1 MDNAVMKASPFATLG
16 AMLRTF
22 GKGILVAVAINL
34 ILLAAGFDPVRALV
48 QINTYDL
55 LGRGRARLAYPS
67 DFQNGQLPLDA
78 LLAAHAISGPK
89 GADEFRVALLGES
102 GVAGWGLP
110 DDETLAA
117 QLTAADARTGGRQVV
132 AYNLAYP
139 QPGAARDL
147 LILDAALAYEPD
159 LIVWFVT
166 PATLNNAPDAAGQN
180 RVFFDLN
187 RERLAALAAEYDPLV
202 GPWVDANIPALLPP
216 RPWWYRFSAIR
227 GQDTLPVWINTLFYP
242 FSPPDLAE
250 SDRRV
255 GLEAPPDEARYSLE
269 HPGFEEMPNAAWAF
283 LRAGCMDAN
292 AKGAGLLVVN
302 EPLAMLGDRAGGGP
316 ANSMYTWPLYER
328 YRAALADYAGAHGLW
343 YADLWDAVPNAHFT
357 DTPTHMDA
365 AGAGVL
371 ADRLAGVIAGG
382 GESTCDAD

>member
-1 MDNAVMKASPFATLG
+1 MSNPTGKASPFATPG

-22 GKGILVAVAINL
+22 GKAALVAVAINL
-34 ILLAAGFDPVRALV
+34 ILLAAGFEPVRALV
-48 QINTYDL
+48 RINTYDL

-78 LLAAHAISGPK
+78 LLAAHAISQPK
-89 GADEFRVALLGES
+89 GEDEYRVVLLGES

-110 DDETLAA
+110 DDKTLAA
-117 QLTAADARTGGRQVV
+117 QLTADEVRIGGRRVV

-147 LILDAALAYEPD
+147 LILDAALAYNPD

-187 RERLAALAAEYDPLV
+187 RERLAELAEEYDPLV
-202 GPWVDANIPALLPP
+202 GEWVDANAAALLTP
-216 RPWWYRFSAIR
+216 RPWWYRYSAIR
-227 GQDTLPVWINTLFYP
+227 GQDTLPVWINSLFYP

-255 GLEAPPDEARYSLE
+255 GLEEPPDEARYTLD

-283 LRAGCMDAN
+283 LRAGCVEADAG
-292 AKGAGLLVVN
+292 GAGLLVVN
-302 EPLAMLGDRAGGGP
+302 EPLAMLGDPGMGGV
-316 ANSMYTWPLYER
+316 ANSMYTWALYER
-328 YRAALADYAGAHGLW
+328 YRVALADYAGEHGLW

-365 AGAGVL
+365 AGA
-371 ADRLAGVIAGG
+371 AILAGRLGEVMEAGG
-382 GESTCDAD
+382 ASTCSTD